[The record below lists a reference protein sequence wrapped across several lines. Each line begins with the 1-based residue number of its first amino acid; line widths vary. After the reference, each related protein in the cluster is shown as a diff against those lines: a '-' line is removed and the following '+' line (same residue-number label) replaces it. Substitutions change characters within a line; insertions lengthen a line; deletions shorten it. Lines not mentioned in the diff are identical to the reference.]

1 MHFAKFLDNKSIP
14 PLWIEQMERSSCG
27 VGFVADIHGNSTYQ
41 ILDAALQCVCA
52 LSHRG
57 AIDADMKTGDGAGV
71 MTKIPY
77 DLLRPEIE
85 KSGHHLFKNEDLAV
99 GFCFLPSKDLYAQV
113 HCKKIIEETVLE
125 QGLYILGWRL
135 VPIHMDALGDKAQRT
150 CPHIEQILLAKPLD
164 RSLDSLAFEQLLF
177 LCRKKIENKIAQQN
191 IKDFYIP
198 SFSSKTIVYKGL
210 FVSPQLQKFYTD
222 LHDPL
227 FKTPFA
233 IYHQRYSTNTFPS
246 WFLSQPFRMLA
257 HNGEINTIQGNRL
270 WTKAREKTLEMCE
283 PWGNEIENLLPIIPP
298 GTSDSASLDHVFEFL
313 TLSGRDTLEAILML
327 VPAAWQAEKHI
338 PEELKNFYLYHELFS
353 EPWDGP
359 AALVFSDGKIVGA
372 CLDRNGLRP
381 SRFRITSDGLFILGS
396 EAGIGKIDEK
406 TVIEK
411 GRLGPGEIIAIDL
424 EAKKVLRNKEIKEQV
439 SSKYPYSLFLRNSQ
453 RKIGKRIFFA
463 DPFHNDPEEL
473 NKKLLC
479 FGYDEEEIQYVLKP
493 MAQKAEEAV
502 GSMGDDAPIAIL
514 SDKPKI
520 LYWYFRQLFAQ
531 VTNPPIDP
539 IREKLVM
546 SLENWCGRLPQWLF
560 RGPIDHEVIRLS
572 SPFLFNEELEDLRSR
587 PEPSLQARTIQCLFP
602 VNGSEEAFL
611 SRLWEI
617 KMEAEEAAEEGIAI
631 LILSDK
637 VPSKELAPLPM
648 LLVVG
653 AVHHHLIRVGKRTKL
668 SIICETGECRD
679 VHHFAC
685 LIGYGATAVNPYLCL
700 ELFSSLHQN
709 GAFGNLTREEIAK
722 NYKSAIEK
730 GLLKIMSK
738 MGISTISSYHGSQ
751 LFEALGI
758 GEEVINDCFENTPS
772 RIGGLT
778 YRQIAK
784 EAIQRHELGFSR
796 DQAPKLMDWGYYRY
810 KREGEKHALIPQ
822 AIHPLHVYV
831 GLKGKEKA
839 GQIEEYRKF
848 SNIILSNGPISIRD
862 CLTFRQQTPI
872 PLEEVEQIEEI
883 RKRFTTAAMS
893 YGALSPEAHE
903 TLSIAMNRIGGKSNT
918 GEGGEDPERYSP
930 LPNGDS
936 KNSLIKQVASGRFG
950 VTAEYLSNAAEI
962 EIKMAQGS
970 KPGEG
975 GQIPGFKIDEVIA
988 RLRRSTPGVPLISPP
1003 PHHDIYSIED
1013 LSQLIYDLKQANPR
1027 AKICVKLVSEAG
1039 VGTIA
1044 AGVAKAHAD
1053 IILIS
1058 GNEGGTGASPISSI
1072 KYAGTPWELGVA
1084 ETQQVL
1090 MLNGLRSRVT
1100 LRTDGGLR
1108 TGRDIV
1114 IAAILGAEEFN
1125 FGTMALIAMGCV
1137 YVRHCHLNT
1146 CPTGIATQDPKL
1158 RARFKGTPEGIIAYL
1173 NAVAQEV
1180 REILASL
1187 GARSLNEVIGKTE
1200 LLEQKSFPN
1209 HPKSQLLD
1217 LRSLLWKPEGMETE
1231 PRYHTWERND
1241 PQGDRPLDELLL
1253 QQAKSAIRSR
1263 KPVLITHKVKNV
1275 NRSIGTQL
1283 SGTIAY
1289 LYGDNGLPE
1298 GTIQLNLSG
1307 CAGQSLGAFLV
1318 NGVNICLEGEANDYV
1333 GKGMS
1338 GGEIVLKAPDYALFK
1353 PEENVI
1359 CGNTVL
1365 YGATGGRFY
1374 GCGKAGE
1381 RFAVRNSGATAVIEG
1396 IGDHGCEYMT
1406 RGKVVVLGKTGKNF
1420 AAGMS
1425 GGIAYVYDEDGNFP
1439 DNCNLQMVRLERFSE
1454 EDEAKDLQQIIYF
1467 HFEKTGSTKAKHILE
1482 NWRKAKALF
1491 WKVVPL
1497 EPPHMGKPKTV
1508 EKPQRSLLQE
1518 SKI

>member
-1 MHFAKFLDNKSIP
+1 MDLKRFDQKQALTP
-14 PLWIEQMERSSCG
+14 PLWIPQRERSSCG
-27 VGFVADIHGNSTYQ
+27 VGFVADMQANSSHS
-41 ILDAALQCVCA
+41 ILESALSCVCA

-57 AIDADMKTGDGAGV
+57 AIDADMKTGDGAGI
-71 MTKIPY
+71 MTRIPY
-77 DLLRPEIE
+77 DIFRPEIE
-85 KSGHHLFKNEDLAV
+85 KSGHHLFKNEDLAI
-99 GFCFLPSKDLYAQV
+99 GFCFLPAEDLYAQA
-113 HCKKIIEETVLE
+113 HCKKIIEQTVQE
-125 QGLYILGWRL
+125 QGIFILGWRT
-135 VPIHMDALGDKAQRT
+135 VPVHRDALGDKAQRT
-150 CPHIEQILLAKPLD
+150 CPQIEQLLLAKPLD
-164 RSLDSLAFEQLLF
+164 RPLDSFGFEQLLY
-177 LCRKKIENKIAQQN
+177 LCRKKIENKIAQEN

-198 SFSSKTIVYKGL
+198 SFSCRTIVYKGL
-210 FVSPQLQKFYTD
+210 FVSPQLQKFYAD
-222 LHDPL
+222 LKDPL
-227 FKTPFA
+227 YKTPFA

-246 WFLSQPFRMLA
+246 WFLAQPFRLLA
-257 HNGEINTIQGNRL
+257 HNGEINTIQGNRS
-270 WTKAREKTLEMCE
+270 WTRAKERALEMAE
-283 PWGNEIENLLPIIPP
+283 PWGKEIENLLPIIDPAS
-298 GTSDSASLDHVFEFL
+298 SDSASLDNVLEFL
-313 TLSGRDTLEAILML
+313 HLSGRDILETLLMM

-338 PEELKNFYLYHELFS
+338 SEELKSFYLYHELFS

-359 AALVFSDGKIVGA
+359 AALVFSDGRIVGA

-381 SRFRITSDGLFILGS
+381 ARYRITADGLFILGS
-396 EAGIGKIDEK
+396 EAGIGKTDDRS
-406 TVIEK
+406 VIEK
-411 GRLGPGEIIAIDL
+411 GRLGPGEIIAVDI
-424 EAKKVLRNKEIKEQV
+424 EAKKILRDKEIKTQL
-439 SSKYPYSLFLRNSQ
+439 SLRHPYSTFLKRCHKKI
-453 RKIGKRIFFA
+453 RKKISFSHDFK
-463 DPFHNDPEEL
+463 DKPEEL
-473 NKKLLC
+473 NRQLLC

-493 MAQKAEEAV
+493 MVQKAEEAI
-502 GSMGDDAPIAIL
+502 GSMGDDAPLAIL
-514 SDKPKI
+514 SDKPKL

-546 SLENWCGRLPQWLF
+546 SLESWCGRFPPWISS
-560 RGPIDHEVIRLS
+560 GPIDYEVLRLS
-572 SPFLFNEELEDLRSR
+572 SPVLFDSDIEELRSR
-587 PEPSLQARTIQCLFP
+587 PEPSLQSRTIRCLFP
-602 VNGSEEAFL
+602 TEGQEEAFL
-611 SRLWEI
+611 ARLWEI
-617 KMEAEEAAEEGIAI
+617 KKEAEEAADEGISI

-637 VPSKELAPLPM
+637 GVSPELAPLPM

-668 SIICETGECRD
+668 SLICETAECRD

-700 ELFSSLHQN
+700 ELFCQLHQE
-709 GAFGNLTREEIAK
+709 GDFGNLTQEEMAQ
-722 NYKSAIEK
+722 NYKAAVEK
-730 GLLKIMSK
+730 GLLKILSK
-738 MGISTISSYHGSQ
+738 MGISTLSSYHGSQ

-758 GEEVINDCFENTPS
+758 GEEVVRDCFENTPT
-772 RIGGLT
+772 RIGGLN

-784 EAIQRHELGFSR
+784 EALQRHQLGFG
-796 DQAPKLMDWGYYRY
+796 DNLQKLVDMGYYRY
-810 KREGEKHALIPQ
+810 KREGERHALTPP
-822 AIHPLHVYV
+822 AINSLHLFV
-831 GLKGKEKA
+831 GLKGKTKG
-839 GQIEEYRKF
+839 GQIDDYRKF
-848 SNIILSNGPISIRD
+848 AEAINRNGPLSIRD
-862 CLTFRQQTPI
+862 CLTFRPQTSI
-872 PLEEVEQIEEI
+872 PLEEVEQVEEI

-930 LPNGDS
+930 MLNGDS

-975 GQIPGFKIDEVIA
+975 GQIPGFKVDAVIA
-988 RLRRSTPGVPLISPP
+988 RLRRSTPGFPLISPP

-1058 GNEGGTGASPISSI
+1058 GCEGGTGASPISSI

-1114 IAAILGAEEFN
+1114 IAAILGAEEYN

-1158 RARFKGTPEGIIAYL
+1158 RSRFKGTPEAVIAYL

-1187 GARSLNEVIGKTE
+1187 GARSLNEIIGRTE
-1200 LLEQKSFPN
+1200 LLEQRTFPH
-1209 HPKSQLLD
+1209 HPKANLLD
-1217 LRSLLWKPEGMETE
+1217 LRSLFWKPEGMETE

-1241 PQGDRPLDELLL
+1241 FQGDRPLDEIIL
-1253 QQAKSAIRSR
+1253 QQAKSAIRTR
-1263 KPVLITHKVKNV
+1263 KPVSIHHKVKNT

-1298 GTIQLNLSG
+1298 GTISLQLSG

-1333 GKGMS
+1333 GKGMC
-1338 GGEIVLKAPDYALFK
+1338 GGEIVLKAPPDVPYK

-1381 RFAVRNSGATAVIEG
+1381 RFAVRNSGAVAVIEG

-1425 GGIAYVYDEDGNFP
+1425 GGIAYVYDDEGNFP
-1439 DNCNLQMVRLERFSE
+1439 DCCNMQMVRLERFSE
-1454 EDEAKDLQQIIYF
+1454 SDEDKDLQQILYY
-1467 HFEKTGSTKAKHILE
+1467 HLEKTGSSTAKKILE
-1482 NWRKAKALF
+1482 NWKERKQFF
-1491 WKVVPL
+1491 WKVIPL
-1497 EPPHMGKPKTV
+1497 EPPKPKPKETLGK
-1508 EKPQRSLLQE
+1508 ELFQE
-1518 SKI
+1518 VKA

>member
-1 MHFAKFLDNKSIP
+1 MHLKKLFEQKNLP
-14 PLWIEQMERSSCG
+14 PLWIPEMERSSCG
-27 VGFVADIHGNSTYQ
+27 VGFVADVQGNSNYS
-41 ILDAALQCVCA
+41 ILDTALRCVCA

-57 AIDADMKTGDGAGV
+57 AIDADMKTGDGAGI
-71 MTKIPY
+71 MTRIPY
-77 DLLRPEIE
+77 DIFRPEIE
-85 KSGHHLFKNEDLAV
+85 KTGHHLFKNEDLAI
-99 GFCFLPSKDLYAQV
+99 GFCFLPAEDLYVQA
-113 HCKKIIEETVLE
+113 HCKKIIEETVQE
-125 QGLYILGWRL
+125 QGIFILGWRT
-135 VPIHMDALGDKAQRT
+135 VPVHKDALGDKAQRT
-150 CPHIEQILLAKPLD
+150 CPQIEQLLMAKPID
-164 RSLDSLAFEQLLF
+164 RSLDNFSFEQLLF
-177 LCRKKIENKIAQQN
+177 LCRKKIENKIAQQG

-198 SFSSKTIVYKGL
+198 SFSCRTIVYKGL
-210 FVSPQLQKFYTD
+210 FVSPQLQKFYSD

-246 WFLSQPFRMLA
+246 WFLSQPFRLLA
-257 HNGEINTIQGNRL
+257 HNGEINTIQGNRS
-270 WTKAREKTLEMCE
+270 WTRAKEKALEISE
-283 PWGNEIENLLPIIPP
+283 PWGREVESLLPIIAPAA
-298 GTSDSASLDHVFEFL
+298 SDSASLDNVLEFL
-313 TLSGRDTLEAILML
+313 NLSGRDILEAIHML

-338 PEELKNFYLYHELFS
+338 SEELKSFYLYNELFS

-359 AALVFSDGKIVGA
+359 AALVFSDGRIVGA

-381 SRFRITSDGLFILGS
+381 ARYRITTDGLFILGS
-396 EAGIGKIDEK
+396 EAGIGKVEDK
-406 TVIEK
+406 TIIEK
-411 GRLGPGEIIAIDL
+411 GRLGPGEVIAVDI
-424 EAKKVLRNKEIKEQV
+424 EAKKILRDKEIK
-439 SSKYPYSLFLRNSQ
+439 SLICSRYPYSSFLKQ
-453 RKIGKRIFFA
+453 CHRKINKKLAFPN
-463 DPFHNDPEEL
+463 PFLNDPEGL
-473 NKKLLC
+473 NKNLLC

-493 MAQKAEEAV
+493 MAQKAEEAI
-502 GSMGDDAPIAIL
+502 GSMGDDAPLAIL
-514 SDKPKI
+514 SDKPKL

-546 SLENWCGRLPQWLF
+546 SLEIWCGRFPQWLLAK
-560 RGPIDHEVIRLS
+560 PIDYEVLRLS
-572 SPFLFNEELEDLRSR
+572 SPFLFDSDLEDLRSR
-587 PEPSLQARTIQCLFP
+587 PEPSLQSRTIKCLFP
-602 VNGSEEAFL
+602 VEGAEEGFL
-611 SRLWEI
+611 ARLWEI
-617 KMEAEEAAEEGIAI
+617 KKEAEEAADEGVSI

-637 VPSKELAPLPM
+637 GVDEKLAALPM

-653 AVHHHLIRVGKRTKL
+653 AVHHHLIRTGKRTKL
-668 SIICETGECRD
+668 SLICETAECRD

-700 ELFSSLHQN
+700 DLFLHLHQN
-709 GAFGNLTREEIAK
+709 GAFGNLTKEEIAQ
-722 NYKSAIEK
+722 NYKLAVEK
-730 GLLKIMSK
+730 GLLKILSK

-772 RIGGLT
+772 RIGGLN

-784 EAIQRHELGFSR
+784 EALQRHELGFGSA
-796 DQAPKLMDWGYYRY
+796 DHKLMDMGYYRY
-810 KREGEKHALIPQ
+810 KREGERHALSPQ
-822 AIHPLHVYV
+822 AINSLHIFV
-831 GLKGKEKA
+831 GLKGKNKA
-839 GQIEEYRKF
+839 GQIEDYQRF
-848 SNIILSNGPISIRD
+848 SEAINKNAPISIRD
-862 CLTFRQQTPI
+862 CLTFRPQTPI
-872 PLEEVEQIEEI
+872 PIEEVEQVEEI

-930 LPNGDS
+930 LLNGDS

-975 GQIPGFKIDEVIA
+975 GQIPGFKVDSVIA
-988 RLRRSTPGVPLISPP
+988 RLRRSTPGFPLISPP

-1114 IAAILGAEEFN
+1114 IAAILGAEEYN

-1146 CPTGIATQDPKL
+1146 CPTGIATQDAKL
-1158 RARFKGTPEGIIAYL
+1158 RTKFKGTPEAVIAYL

-1187 GARSLNEVIGKTE
+1187 GVRSINEIIGRTD
-1200 LLEQKSFPN
+1200 LLEQKTFPH
-1209 HPKSQLLD
+1209 HPKAQLLD
-1217 LRSLLWKPEGMETE
+1217 LRSLFWKPEGMETE

-1241 PQGDRPLDELLL
+1241 FQGDRPLDDLIL
-1253 QQAKSAIRSR
+1253 QQAKSAIRTRRPIS
-1263 KPVLITHKVKNV
+1263 IHYKVKNI

-1289 LYGDNGLPE
+1289 LYGDSGLPD

-1333 GKGMS
+1333 GKGMC
-1338 GGEIVLKAPDYALFK
+1338 GGEIVLKAPAEVLFK

-1406 RGKVVVLGKTGKNF
+1406 RGKVIVLGKTGKNF

-1425 GGIAYVYDEDGNFP
+1425 GGIAYVYDEEGSFG
-1439 DNCNLQMVRLERFSE
+1439 DNCNLQMVRLEKLSADD
-1454 EDEAKDLQQIIYF
+1454 EDKELQQILYD
-1467 HFEKTGSTKAKHILE
+1467 HLEKTGSTNAKKILE
-1482 NWRKAKALF
+1482 NWKTARTLF

-1497 EPPHMGKPKTV
+1497 EPPQSKPKAK
-1508 EKPQRSLLQE
+1508 ELASKEMFQE
-1518 SKI
+1518 IKV